1 MLQNSDTGHT
11 NFLKWSLGLSVIL
24 TPSLL
29 FVPAWQSASGRNNER
44 SVWSHLDSNRK
55 LWCLC
60 CAVPEERASSC
71 DPGRGSPR
79 STAGQ
84 PPRSGSPCPGQQ
96 KRDFPVLE
104 NLHVRDWQ
112 HRPQWEVP
120 PKVSTFEPPGP
131 NEQRF
136 FWPCLNLY
144 KPEYPI

>member
-71 DPGRGSPR
+71 DPGRGIAKINSWAASEIRLTVPGAAE
-79 STAGQ
+79 AGFSCVGKSACQ
-84 PPRSGSPCPGQQ
+84 GLAASSAVGSAAESVDL
-96 KRDFPVLE
+96 RAA
-104 NLHVRDWQ
+104 W
-112 HRPQWEVP
+112 
-120 PKVSTFEPPGP
+120 PK
-131 NEQRF
+131 
-136 FWPCLNLY
+136 
-144 KPEYPI
+144 